1 MKRKTQ
7 QKQRK
12 PRMSFAEKL
21 AEKLKHLGEVEHSHF
36 NDNSGAWVELKVKDI
51 ALVFNFDMKGEKL
64 DGVNLYQDVVQVVDT
79 TKVWGTTQ

>member
-1 MKRKTQ
+1 MKKTTQ

-36 NDNSGAWVELKVKDI
+36 YDNSGAWVQLKVKDI
-51 ALVFNFDMKGEKL
+51 TLSIGFDMKGENI
-64 DGVNLYQDVVQVVDT
+64 DGIGLFKDVVEVVDQ
-79 TKVWGTTQ
+79 KQLWRI